1 MDAFEVPGTQMFLAG
16 FVDERTRTYAFSRST
31 GSSGEKGRG
40 LCITCIRLKGE
51 RVDCSLHGVEML
63 GTKGTTQRRDR
74 FPRGISYFRYFA
86 T

>member
-1 MDAFEVPGTQMFLAG
+1 MFLAG

-51 RVDCSLHGVEML
+51 RVDCSLYGVEML
-63 GTKGTTQRRDR
+63 GTKGLRRGVAV
-74 FPRGISYFRYFA
+74 FPVEFLIFVTLPLDKIASFE
-86 T
+86 